1 MERARGEGKETR
13 LMPSLPVKA
22 GSWQQEMYAGT
33 ALSPKMGW
41 GARVGCG
48 GALDLRERGGK
59 RLRAGE
65 KQSQQGDRRPS
76 LRQRQPVWGSL

>member
-33 ALSPKMGW
+33 ALSPEMGW
-41 GARVGCG
+41 GARS
-48 GALDLRERGGK
+48 
-59 RLRAGE
+59 RLW
-65 KQSQQGDRRPS
+65 RRPGPQGEGREEAES
-76 LRQRQPVWGSL
+76 WGEAISAR